1 MPRARPQRDAMLR
14 LLLLSFAFLA
24 LSIGMLQNLQR
35 TPFPF
40 VQMDEQGHYAYARTL
55 IIEQRWWPDFSK
67 FSMID
72 STDQP
77 RSERNYINHPPTFY
91 WLTKILPLPRGEVY
105 RSLTVA
111 IALLTFFFY
120 LRLGYQLALPLAPTA
135 LYALLPLLFALYH
148 QAGFFSNDSLAML
161 GGTVAVMG
169 SVRWLKNAPGAHW
182 LMLLGLA
189 GASVK
194 LTALLLVGVYVAA
207 IAAQH
212 RRRLPWQHLAVIVL
226 SLLVMA
232 LPYAWLWHTQG
243 SPAPMTLGQADM
255 LRHNATQ
262 WGWMDAPRMHVLPWL
277 ATVLQNFTD
286 QYTGPEITAVPVV
299 IVLASLVVLSTQR
312 GDGDPIVARA
322 AATATLG
329 MLVIHLTYSW
339 QRYREFG
346 WLLDTFLRYYFPLLA
361 AYGISSAQTLRQLLE
376 RYRHAT

>member
-1 MPRARPQRDAMLR
+1 MLR

-40 VQMDEQGHYAYARTL
+40 VQLDEQGHYAYARTL
-55 IIEQRWWPDFSK
+55 VIEQRWWPDFSQ

-77 RSERNYINHPPTFY
+77 RNERNYINHPPTFY
-91 WLTKILPLPRGEVY
+91 WLAKILPLPRGEVY

-161 GGTVAVMG
+161 GGTLAVIG
-169 SVRWLKNAPGAHW
+169 SMRWLQNAPRAHW
-182 LMLLGLA
+182 LMLLGIA

-194 LTALLLVGVYVAA
+194 LTALLLVGFYVAA
-207 IAAQH
+207 VVAQH
-212 RRRLPWQHLAVIVL
+212 RRRLPWPQLTVIALSLIVL
-226 SLLVMA
+226 A
-232 LPYAWLWHTQG
+232 LPYLWLWHTQG

-262 WGWMDAPRMHVLPWL
+262 WGWIDAPRMDVLPWL

-286 QYTGPEITAVPVV
+286 QYAGPEITAVPVLIV
-299 IVLASLVVLSTQR
+299 IASLLILSTTR
-312 GDGDPIVARA
+312 KGDATAIARA
-322 AATATLG
+322 AAIATL
-329 MLVIHLTYSW
+329 LTLIVHLTYSW

-346 WLLDTFLRYYFPLLA
+346 WLLDTFIRYYFPLLA
-361 AYGISSAQTLRQLLE
+361 AYGMSSAQTLRQLLE
-376 RYRHAT
+376 RSRHAT